1 VSRLYPGNAHDQH
14 LLERA
19 AAGDPVAFTAPT
31 VMEISRG
38 LALAAASRSSMAAA
52 LAWFTRLVGSDLVVV
67 LPMDAA
73 AAVIAGRLRAAQ
85 AIPPTGARRSGPRP
99 EQRTAW
105 VLDLQIAACAY
116 SHGYELA
123 TDNQRDMTA
132 ARDLIAELYPSAP
145 PLGVEP
151 APVL

>member
-1 VSRLYPGNAHDQH
+1 V
-14 LLERA
+14 
-19 AAGDPVAFTAPT
+19 FTAPT

-38 LALAAASRSSMAAA
+38 LVLATVSRSSMAAA
-52 LAWFTRLVGSDLVVV
+52 LAWFTRLVGSDLVAV

-85 AIPPTGARRSGPRP
+85 PIAPTGTRRSGPRP
-99 EQRTAW
+99 EQRAAW

-132 ARDLIAELYPSAP
+132 ARDLIAELYPSGP
-145 PLGVEP
+145 PLEVEP
-151 APVL
+151 APLL